1 MDAGAAATRRCTGRD
16 ALTARGISYCQFLR
30 WLYCQVYRSM
40 RTTKWQSENSHAGLT
55 TSAAEVSAEVEAKT
69 IATTSCREQAVP
81 PSKGKGCGPWRPGK
95 ERLFPTVDYYACRYI
110 YDTQTLYPFRHWT
123 PYTRDGTMKF
133 YLLGSFLS

>member
-30 WLYCQVYRSM
+30 WLYCLVHRSM
-40 RTTKWQSENSHAGLT
+40 WTTRWQSENSHGGMTADAAG
-55 TSAAEVSAEVEAKT
+55 VSADEEVKT

-95 ERLFPTVDYYACRYI
+95 KRLLPTV
-110 YDTQTLYPFRHWT
+110 
-123 PYTRDGTMKF
+123 
-133 YLLGSFLS
+133 S